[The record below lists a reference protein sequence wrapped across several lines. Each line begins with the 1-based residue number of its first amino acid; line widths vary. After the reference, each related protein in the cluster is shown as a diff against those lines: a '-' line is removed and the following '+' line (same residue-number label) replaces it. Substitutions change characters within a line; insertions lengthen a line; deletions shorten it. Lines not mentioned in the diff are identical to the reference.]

1 MDTINFYKL
10 SDAKKVSDFGL
21 KCWFVSL
28 SASII
33 SGLYQLKQLRVRADA
48 LKSEKSAA
56 NVDAKVEEKKLLK

>member
-1 MDTINFYKL
+1 LDTINFYKL

-33 SGLYQLKQLRVRADA
+33 SSLYQLKQLRIRAEA
-48 LKSEKSAA
+48 LKTDKSLA
-56 NVDAKVEEKKLLK
+56 DVEQKKLLK